1 MRKEEIFDK
10 QSNLEGLRSTSTTLH
25 DFILCC
31 VSMHYNSTE
40 VVFLQIVIE
49 YKNSIRT

>member
-1 MRKEEIFDK
+1 MRKEETFDK

-25 DFILCC
+25 DFLLYC
-31 VSMHYNSTE
+31 VSMHYNSAE

-49 YKNSIRT
+49 YKNFIQT